1 MQPDNYIAFG
11 LSGSVNRVQMVRGDV
26 TWTWLDSEG
35 VHAQDL
41 DLSAYAQVS
50 KHIWHRMYSL
60 HLDKVSCK

>member
-1 MQPDNYIAFG
+1 MKHTFGFCMQPDNYIAFG
-11 LSGSVNRVQMVRGDV
+11 LSGHVGRVQMVRGDV

-50 KHIWHRMYSL
+50 VHRICIA
-60 HLDKVSCK
+60 VI